1 MSTDLTLNPLELIL
15 AYSLRF
21 KIEILFKQAVHQ
33 VGAFMYRF
41 WLKQMKQKKRGAASG
56 DHQIHFAPAEF
67 KKKMLQKMNA
77 YHLFIQLAFIAQ
89 GLMQYLSIY
98 HYDLVWKN
106 FGSWL
111 RTIRD
116 KTLPSEM
123 VVSISLSKTFI
134 EFLLDDSKLTIFK
147 KFLRKRI
154 SIEHLDVCVI
164 DERRVA

>member
-1 MSTDLTLNPLELIL
+1 MSTDLTLNPLDLIL

-21 KIEILFKQAVHQ
+21 KIEVLFKQAVHQ

-41 WLKQMKQKKRGAASG
+41 WFKKMIPRKRGVASG

-67 KKKMLQKMNA
+67 KKKMLKKMNA

-89 GLMQYLSIY
+89 GLTQYLSIY
-98 HYDLVWKN
+98 HYDLVWRN

-123 VVSISLSKTFI
+123 VVSMALRNTYIA
-134 EFLLDDSKLTIFK
+134 FLLDDEKSSVFK
-147 KFLRKRI
+147 KILRKRI
-154 SIEHLDVCVI
+154 SIYQLDTCVI
-164 DERRVA
+164 KERRVA